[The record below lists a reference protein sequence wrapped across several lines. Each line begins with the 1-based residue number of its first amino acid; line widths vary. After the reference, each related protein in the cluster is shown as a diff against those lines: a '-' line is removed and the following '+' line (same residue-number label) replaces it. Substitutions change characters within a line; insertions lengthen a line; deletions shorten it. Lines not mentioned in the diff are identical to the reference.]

1 MLYLSLPNAQ
11 EYFKASKLLNLVLD
25 TIDRRKDLFLT
36 LEYSAHIL
44 SKQKDAHLTIKF
56 LKK

>member
-25 TIDRRKDLFLT
+25 TIDRRKDLFFNVRIFST
-36 LEYSAHIL
+36 HPFEAKRCTSDYKIS
-44 SKQKDAHLTIKF
+44 
-56 LKK
+56 